1 MLARACDWLVRG
13 CVSARTLVLKFG
25 TSALKS
31 NRYQRKKSWH
41 VCRLRNH
48 VTSMTF
54 NLCCRGSSLR
64 LYARANTEGVIEGN
78 I

>member
-13 CVSARTLVLKFG
+13 CVGARTLVLKFG

-48 VTSMTF
+48 VT
-54 NLCCRGSSLR
+54 
-64 LYARANTEGVIEGN
+64 
-78 I
+78 